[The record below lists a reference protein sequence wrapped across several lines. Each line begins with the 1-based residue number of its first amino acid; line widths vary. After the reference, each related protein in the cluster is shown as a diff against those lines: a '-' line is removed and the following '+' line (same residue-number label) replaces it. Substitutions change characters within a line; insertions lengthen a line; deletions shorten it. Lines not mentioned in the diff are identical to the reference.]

1 MGSGKTTI
9 YKRIMQN
16 SPEIP
21 GFDLDDLVEK
31 KISRESEDLGQAI
44 ERVGFSRFRE
54 AEKELLFE
62 KLNEEGSSLICLGGG
77 SLSQE
82 VLNFIGNSKDIKLV
96 WLKTDFETC
105 WGRIKNSTERPLVKK
120 GKEALMTLFKERED
134 LYRRANKI
142 INLEE
147 QSLISRF
154 EELDD
159 ECKIK
164 A

>member
-54 AEKELLFE
+54 VEKELLFE

-82 VLNFIGNSKDIKLV
+82 VLNLLGILKILSSFGLRQILKPVGKE
-96 WLKTDFETC
+96 LKTLLR
-105 WGRIKNSTERPLVKK
+105 GHL
-120 GKEALMTLFKERED
+120 
-134 LYRRANKI
+134 
-142 INLEE
+142 
-147 QSLISRF
+147 
-154 EELDD
+154 
-159 ECKIK
+159 
-164 A
+164 